1 MIRRIVQKIARCLA
15 MDLARLSA
23 FDLNLL
29 VVFEVLLDERN
40 VTRAARRLGLSQSA
54 VSNALARLREALDDP
69 VLVRAANGMV
79 PTSRAVALQ
88 RQVGEA
94 LQHIGAAIDG
104 DTSFEPARAHRTFV
118 VAATDYVQFVLLGA
132 LVERLRKAAP
142 GVVLQVATPA
152 RDFPW
157 SGLESGAV
165 DLIVTSNRAGPAP
178 RGLHRRWL
186 FRDTLACVLR
196 ADHPLVAH
204 SRDLSLDDY
213 LGLDHIEALP
223 LGSVGLADEIL
234 ATLGRRRRIVL
245 TVPNFLIAPH
255 VVAQSDC
262 CFTLANRIAGPLT
275 TRLPL
280 ARRAVPFATP
290 TVAIGAFWHDRVHKD
305 PAHRWLRR
313 LIIDTATA
321 VDGDGGELP

>member
-1 MIRRIVQKIARCLA
+1 
-15 MDLARLSA
+15 
-23 FDLNLL
+23 
-29 VVFEVLLDERN
+29 VLLDERN

-88 RQVGEA
+88 RQVSEA

-104 DTSFEPARAHRTFV
+104 DATFEPATAHRTFV

-132 LVERLRKAAP
+132 LVERVRKAAP
-142 GVVLQVATPA
+142 GVLLQVATPA

-157 SGLESGAV
+157 GGLESGAL
-165 DLIVTSNRAGPAP
+165 DLIVTSNRAGVAP

-186 FRDTLACVLR
+186 FRDTLGCVLR
-196 ADHPLVAH
+196 ADHPLAGGAT
-204 SRDLSLDDY
+204 LAMDDY
-213 LGLDHIEALP
+213 LALDHIEALP
-223 LGSVGLADEIL
+223 LGTVGLADEIL

-262 CFTLANRIAGPLT
+262 CFTLANRIAAPLT

-280 ARRAVPFATP
+280 CRRPLPFATP

-313 LIIDTATA
+313 MIIETAA
-321 VDGDGGELP
+321 DVDGDGAEVA

>member
-1 MIRRIVQKIARCLA
+1 

-29 VVFEVLLDERN
+29 VVFQVLLDERN

-88 RQVGEA
+88 QQVSEA

-104 DTSFEPARAHRTFV
+104 DAAFEPATAHRTFV

-142 GVVLQVATPA
+142 GVLLQVATPA

-157 SGLESGAV
+157 GGLESGAL
-165 DLIVTSNRAGPAP
+165 DLVITSNRAGPAP

-186 FRDTLACVLR
+186 FRDTLGCVVR
-196 ADHPLVAH
+196 AQHPLALA
-204 SRDLSLDDY
+204 SGGALTMDDY

-223 LGSVGLADEIL
+223 LGTVGLADEIL
-234 ATLGRRRRIVL
+234 ATLGHRRRIVL

-255 VVAQSDC
+255 VVAHSDC
-262 CFTLANRIAGPLT
+262 CFTLANRIAAPLT

-280 ARRAVPFATP
+280 CRLVLPFATP

-305 PAHRWLRR
+305 PAHRWLRK
-313 LIIDTATA
+313 LIIDTAVG
-321 VDGDGGELP
+321 VDGEGGELA